1 MTRHPTTKGGWRSG
15 WILASGLLTLCILG
29 TWMTARTYRA
39 QVITSISAVVLE
51 NQWPESRIRATFP
64 ENVSEHIKPG
74 MMARITVGEDK
85 TLLTG
90 SVLSSGS
97 DGVIVALRGEAGNAG
112 RLTLSAQQSTSGKPH
127 HYLPS
132 GVSCIVTL
140 DASIPPE
147 AIAPATP
154 SASPAR

>member
-1 MTRHPTTKGGWRSG
+1 MTQHRAIQGGWRSG
-15 WILASGLLTLCILG
+15 WILASGLLILCIIG
-29 TWMTARTYRA
+29 TWMTARTYHA
-39 QVITSISAVVLE
+39 QVITSTDAVVLE
-51 NQWPESRIRATFP
+51 NQWPESRICATFP
-64 ENVSEHIKPG
+64 KNVSGHIKPG

-97 DGVIVALRGEAGNAG
+97 NGVIVALRGETGNEG
-112 RLTLSAQQSTSGKPH
+112 RLTLAAEQSSSGKPD

-132 GVSCIVTL
+132 GAPCVVTL

-147 AIAPATP
+147 AIASETP
-154 SASPAR
+154 SSSPAQ